1 MKVFEVN
8 ETLVIDEKTKNISCW
23 VVKDIHSGKVV
34 FFVKDNEV
42 LIADENYMKILM
54 EIMEVPLINKEEN
67 DDPCEDC
74 QTKWW
79 DRGCDDCP
87 YA

>member
-23 VVKDIHSGKVV
+23 IVKDIHSGKVV
-34 FFVKDNEV
+34 FYVKDNEV
-42 LIADENYMKILM
+42 LIADENYMENLM
-54 EIMEVPLINKEEN
+54 KTMEMPLINEEEN
-67 DDPCEDC
+67 DDPCEEC
-74 QTKWW
+74 YSNGG
-79 DRGCDDCP
+79 RGCDDCP

>member
-8 ETLVIDEKTKNISCW
+8 ETLVIDEKNKNISCW

-42 LIADENYMKILM
+42 LIADEDYMKILM
-54 EIMEVPLINKEEN
+54 EIMKVPLINEEEN
-67 DDPCEDC
+67 NDLCEDC
-74 QTKWW
+74 RTKWW
-79 DRGCDDCP
+79 DKGCDDCP

>member
-54 EIMEVPLINKEEN
+54 EMMTLVKNVITMAEE
-67 DDPCEDC
+67 DAMIALMLDI
-74 QTKWW
+74 
-79 DRGCDDCP
+79 
-87 YA
+87 

>member
-34 FFVKDNEV
+34 FFVKDNKV
-42 LIADENYMKILM
+42 LIADEDYMETLM
-54 EIMEVPLINKEEN
+54 EIMKVSLINEEEN
-67 DDPCEDC
+67 DDPCKEC
-74 QTKWW
+74 YSNGG
-79 DRGCDDCP
+79 RGCDDCP

>member
-8 ETLVIDEKTKNISCW
+8 ETLVIDEKNKNISCW
-23 VVKDIHSGKVV
+23 VVKDIHSGEVV

-54 EIMEVPLINKEEN
+54 EIMKVPLINEEEN

-79 DRGCDDCP
+79 DRGFDDCP